1 MGGAW
6 ATCRGRGH
14 VPVGVAPCW
23 WAGRGPR
30 AGGRGVGAVP
40 VPVGRAWGTPC
51 RWAGPGLRAPEPTSG
66 RQGSR
71 VRQEG
76 ARLPAAG
83 ASLQSPL
90 CCVRPRSLGAML
102 LSLRLGADVE
112 EAGEAAEP
120 LGLSL
125 FSSDEPRSPPLDTLW
140 SGGRARWSSSQGAEA
155 APRAGRWPQ
164 CVGAGRARLRAG
176 GGPAKPAVAPQTPP
190 QQQWAVSSC
199 GEISRSGLGPLRKE
213 RRGCLCDSC

>member
-23 WAGRGPR
+23 WAGRGH
-30 AGGRGVGAVP
+30 
-40 VPVGRAWGTPC
+40 VPVGG
-51 RWAGPGLRAPEPTSG
+51 AGRGLRAPELTSG